1 MHVLGY
7 VAIFLATSYS
17 AIYVFGLGWS
27 VHLPP
32 FTTALFRI
40 VVPSVAAGLIAAIPK
55 KSILTIAA
63 TCSVVIPANIV
74 FLMLQAIVENRAFN
88 QLHWVALVI
97 SSPALSVG
105 AFMAVK
111 KLMTTES
118 RKPSQKKEGTVRR

>member
-40 VVPSVAAGLIAAIPK
+40 VAAGLIAAIPK